1 LLCWVVRKFGE
12 VSGGGVWRWWILVA
26 GGGVGA
32 EGGAAA
38 GGRAGLYGGL
48 KINVI

>member
-1 LLCWVVRKFGE
+1 M
-12 VSGGGVWRWWILVA
+12 A